1 MLATV
6 DVASIVIRINLFI
19 YEFIV
24 NVYFCFLPTNVGC
37 GRCVGEGG
45 MAYFG
50 CKVTYFFCTLLCYPY
65 DKDGHLYK
73 NIYGLQYKN
82 WYKCLVVC
90 DEMAIFAA

>member
-1 MLATV
+1 
-6 DVASIVIRINLFI
+6 
-19 YEFIV
+19 
-24 NVYFCFLPTNVGC
+24 
-37 GRCVGEGG
+37 